1 MDDTF
6 TLLPLHIDP
15 ASKAISSANGSSS
28 TLDNELNALNQ
39 THRAIQSLESASTV
53 PPPPLPLN
61 PKRSAAIQKM
71 REQGNAS
78 LAKRHTGGGGGGGG
92 GGQSQQQQH
101 QRHAHEAIRLYTY
114 AIEMALGRPPWE
126 PAGIVRDELALLY
139 SNRSQA
145 HIALQAW
152 PEGAADAEASVEMKP
167 GPGQGKA
174 WWRRGRC
181 LLEMGRMDEAE
192 EWVDK
197 ALDVEATS
205 GAGGGGAPEGGA
217 DLKSL
222 KADIEAR
229 KNRRREREKKRT
241 GG

>member
-1 MDDTF
+1 MEETF

-15 ASKAISSANGSSS
+15 TSKAISCAGDISADLKDE
-28 TLDNELNALNQ
+28 LDALHQ
-39 THRAIQSLESASTV
+39 TQRAILNLEASNTV
-53 PPPPLPLN
+53 PPPPVPIN

-78 LAKRHTGGGGGGGG
+78 LAKRQTGGGGGRP
-92 GGQSQQQQH
+92 SEQQNQ
-101 QRHAHEAIRLYTY
+101 AATEAIRYYTY
-114 AIEMALGRPPWE
+114 AIDMALGRPPWE
-126 PAGIVRDELALLY
+126 PVSIVRDELAALY

-152 PEGAADAEASVEMKP
+152 PDGAADAEASVEMKA

-181 LLEMGRMDEAE
+181 LLEMGKLDEAE
-192 EWVDK
+192 VWVAK
-197 ALDVEATS
+197 ALEVEAA
-205 GAGGGGAPEGGA
+205 AGSGGAEGGA

-229 KNRRREREKKRT
+229 RSRRREREKKRL
-241 GG
+241 G

>member
-1 MDDTF
+1 MDETF

-15 ASKAISSANGSSS
+15 ATKAASCSNDPSPA
-28 TLDNELNALNQ
+28 LANELNKLNQ
-39 THRAIQSLESASTV
+39 THRALLGLEITNPV

-78 LAKRHTGGGGGGGG
+78 LAKRHASGGGGGHP
-92 GGQSQQQQH
+92 SQQQQQH
-101 QRHAHEAIRLYTY
+101 VHEAIRLYTY
-114 AIEMALGRPPWE
+114 AIDMALGRPPWE

-145 HIALQAW
+145 YIGLQAW

-167 GPGQGKA
+167 APGQGKA

-181 LLEMGRMDEAE
+181 LLEMGRIDEAE
-192 EWVDK
+192 EWVSK
-197 ALDVEATS
+197 GLEVEATS
-205 GAGGGGAPEGGA
+205 GSGGGAEGGA

-229 KNRRREREKKRT
+229 KNRQKEREKKRL
-241 GG
+241 G